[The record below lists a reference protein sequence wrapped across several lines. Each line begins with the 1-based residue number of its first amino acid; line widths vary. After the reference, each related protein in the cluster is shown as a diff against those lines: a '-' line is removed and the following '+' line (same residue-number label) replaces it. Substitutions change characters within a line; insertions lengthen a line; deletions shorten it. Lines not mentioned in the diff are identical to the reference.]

1 MNNQVMDSVLKVGE
15 VCEVQGR
22 VISVRVDKNKNLSE
36 LFYNGTIIKNVSV
49 GSFIEIRKGF
59 ISLIGKVEG
68 EKIIEDKNKPYSSNE
83 TIATYQRFLTI
94 SLSGFINRKNK
105 FIGGSTELPLIGNE
119 AYVLTSDKIK
129 IIHNIGD
136 VKENK
141 SINIAETHS
150 DNLLISLPIDG
161 LMNTHMA
168 IFGNTGSGKSNTLT
182 SIYKAAY
189 STIEGQL
196 GKSNF
201 IEKCKF
207 LLFDFN
213 GEYTADTCITENKHV
228 YDLKTSGKGGSR
240 IPLSGKGILDL
251 EVLSIICEATEK
263 TQKPFLDRALKKY
276 SKVKGAQDP
285 NEYTRNILNSQLTNL
300 LVISDKAKFY
310 TIINY
315 FHSILQCDDD
325 IAKDL
330 EMYSSG
336 NVKVNA
342 QNTTNNGWVNNTNS
356 DNIHKT
362 TLANFISKFSLG
374 NNDFDNFLT
383 FIYIQLVEDLIF
395 DKAVNE
401 HVRPVIGKIK
411 QKQKYLDKV
420 LDFSGADKDFWNGGN
435 FVVISLDKTNTDIK
449 KLIPLLVAKT
459 EYDKKKGSRNN
470 TSLNIII
477 DEAHN
482 ILSNESFRETESW
495 KDHRLETFEEIIKEG
510 RKFGVFLTIS
520 SQRPNDISNTITS
533 QAHNYFIHRLVNE
546 RDLSAIS
553 KAVSYIDKITEESI
567 PTLPTGVCIF
577 SGISTQIP
585 LKLKIKELNEVD
597 QPNSK
602 TFKFFL

>member
-1 MNNQVMDSVLKVGE
+1 MDSVLKVGE

-49 GSFIEIRKGF
+49 GGFIEIRKGF

-68 EKIIEDKNKPYSSNE
+68 EKIIEDKNKTYSSNE
-83 TIATYQRFLTI
+83 TIATYQRYLTI

-119 AYVLTSDKIK
+119 AYVLTSDKIR

-136 VKENK
+136 VESNK
-141 SINIAETHS
+141 SIKIAETHS

-182 SIYKAAY
+182 SIYKSAY
-189 STIEGQL
+189 SAIERELGQEEF
-196 GKSNF
+196 KR
-201 IEKCKF
+201 KCKF
-207 LLFDFN
+207 IVFDFN
-213 GEYTADTCITENKHV
+213 GEYKSKSCITNKKFV
-228 YDLKTSGKGGSR
+228 YDLSTRDDSGKN
-240 IPLSGKGILDL
+240 IPLSGDGILDL
-251 EVLSIICEATEK
+251 EIISIISEATEK
-263 TQKPFLDRALKKY
+263 TQKPFLSRTLNKYKRAISSNDKNNYIRRILVNL
-276 SKVKGAQDP
+276 VKR
-285 NEYTRNILNSQLTNL
+285 TFL
-300 LVISDKAKFY
+300 ISDKIKYA
-310 TIINY
+310 TIIDY
-315 FHSILQCDDD
+315 FHSILPVDNLDEDIEFNNKYSAVMYRPISNAYLSSPNNQYVTQTKIYNVINSFEFTDNKLNDFIKLMYLQLIDD
-325 IAKDL
+325 I
-330 EMYSSG
+330 
-336 NVKVNA
+336 
-342 QNTTNNGWVNNTNS
+342 TTSRAMNEHIAPV
-356 DNIHKT
+356 
-362 TLANFISKFSLG
+362 ISKLKSKKDGL
-374 NNDFDNFLT
+374 
-383 FIYIQLVEDLIF
+383 
-395 DKAVNE
+395 A
-401 HVRPVIGKIK
+401 
-411 QKQKYLDKV
+411 KV
-420 LDFSGADKDFWNGGN
+420 LDFSGSNDFWKGGN
-435 FVVISLDKTNTDIK
+435 FVVISLDEVNLDIK
-449 KLIPLLVAKT
+449 KLIPLLVSKML
-459 EYDKKKGSRNN
+459 YDDKKHLREN

-585 LKLKIKELNEVD
+585 LKLKIKELDEVD

-602 TFKFFL
+602 TFKFFSLTN